1 MDHLPGEINQRIK
14 REARVAGISRRKAP
28 SIEVIEQR
36 RMQLW
41 ILTVLVVLALA
52 AASAL
57 AAWAGP
63 DASLGAGQ
71 WILRS
76 AVALLGVGFVAYAV
90 EKELHLHRLLRL
102 LTDERVLNAAYSQ
115 SLDMNR
121 ALSAAGKALNSALEL
136 DEVLDAILASA
147 SQLLGARSG
156 SVMLLEDEDYLRVVA
171 VRGGHLYRDARVRV
185 GDSVAGR
192 VAETREPLLV
202 NGDAAAIGLRD
213 KSQRGSETG
222 SSMSVPLVNRGQLL
236 GVLNVRAAVSVQFD
250 DYDLQTL
257 SLFAEPVSAAIA
269 KAGLYAAEKAHVV
282 ELVESERMKSQF
294 VASVSHELRTPLT
307 SIRGAVAATRLV
319 EDQAQRRELLDVIE
333 RQSVRLQGM
342 VEEILASARMERES
356 NDAPVM
362 LRKVDLAALVR
373 LAALDAQLAGRPVM
387 VQAPAVCEVRADSE
401 GLRRVVG
408 NLIENAHKYGS
419 VPVTV
424 TLECDSE
431 HVMLSV
437 LDSGPGVPA
446 GERSR
451 IFERF
456 YRTDPNGVQPG
467 LGLGLSIVRGVVE
480 STGGSVYVEDAPGGG
495 AAFRVVLHTPS
506 DDRREGARV
515 S

>member
-1 MDHLPGEINQRIK
+1 MDQLPGDINQRIK

-41 ILTVLVVLALA
+41 ILTVLVVVALA

-57 AAWAGP
+57 ASWAGP
-63 DASLGAGQ
+63 DSSLGAGQ

-76 AVALLGVGFVAYAV
+76 AVALLGIGFVAYAV

-147 SQLLGARSG
+147 SQLLSARSG
-156 SVMLLEDEDYLRVVA
+156 SVMLIEDDDYLRVVA
-171 VRGGHLYRDARVRV
+171 VRGGHLFRDARVRV
-185 GDSVAGR
+185 GESVAGR
-192 VAETREPLLV
+192 VAETRAPLLV
-202 NGDAAAIGLRD
+202 NGDAVDLGLRD
-213 KSQRGSETG
+213 GSAGGGEDG
-222 SSMSVPLVNRGQLL
+222 SAMSVPLVNRGQLL
-236 GVLNVRAAVSVQFD
+236 GVLNVRAAGSVQFD

-257 SLFAEPVSAAIA
+257 SLFAEPVAAAIA

-282 ELVESERMKSQF
+282 ELVESDRMKSQF

-319 EDQAQRRELLDVIE
+319 DDAAQRSELLDVIE

-362 LRKVDLAALVR
+362 LRKVDLASLVR
-373 LAALDAQLAGRPVM
+373 LAALDAHLAGRPVT
-387 VQAPAVCEVRADSE
+387 VEAPAVCEVRADSE

-419 VPVTV
+419 IPVTV
-424 TLECDSE
+424 TLECDAE

-437 LDSGPGVPA
+437 LDSGPGVPVA
-446 GERSR
+446 ERAR

-480 STGGSVYVEDAPGGG
+480 SSGGSVYVEDAPGGG
-495 AAFRVVLHTPS
+495 AAFRVVLHTPV
-506 DDRREGARV
+506 DDRREEAHV
-515 S
+515 N

>member
-1 MDHLPGEINQRIK
+1 MDQLPGEINQRIK

-41 ILTVLVVLALA
+41 ILTVLVVVALA

-57 AAWAGP
+57 ASWAGP
-63 DASLGAGQ
+63 ESSLGAGQ

-76 AVALLGVGFVAYAV
+76 AVALLGIGFVAYAV

-147 SQLLGARSG
+147 SQLLSARSG
-156 SVMLLEDEDYLRVVA
+156 SVMLLEDDDYLRVVA
-171 VRGGHLYRDARVRV
+171 VRGGHLFRDARVRV
-185 GDSVAGR
+185 GESVAGR
-192 VAETREPLLV
+192 VAETRAPLLV
-202 NGDAAAIGLRD
+202 NGDAVDLGLRD
-213 KSQRGSETG
+213 GSAGGGEDG
-222 SSMSVPLVNRGQLL
+222 SAMSVPLVNRGQLL
-236 GVLNVRAAVSVQFD
+236 GVLNVRAAGSVQFD

-257 SLFAEPVSAAIA
+257 SLFAEPVAAAIA

-282 ELVESERMKSQF
+282 ELVESDRMKSQF

-319 EDQAQRRELLDVIE
+319 DDPAQRSELLDVIE

-362 LRKVDLAALVR
+362 LRKVDLASLVR
-373 LAALDAQLAGRPVM
+373 LAALDAHLAGRPVT
-387 VQAPAVCEVRADSE
+387 VDAPAVCEVRADSE

-419 VPVTV
+419 IPVTV
-424 TLECDSE
+424 TLECDAE

-437 LDSGPGVPA
+437 LDSGPGVPVA
-446 GERSR
+446 ERAR

-480 STGGSVYVEDAPGGG
+480 SSGGSVYVEDAPGGG
-495 AAFRVVLHTPS
+495 AAFRVVLHTPV
-506 DDRREGARV
+506 DDRREEAHV
-515 S
+515 N

>member
-1 MDHLPGEINQRIK
+1 MDQLPGEINQRIK

-41 ILTVLVVLALA
+41 ILTVLVVVALA

-57 AAWAGP
+57 ASWAGP
-63 DASLGAGQ
+63 ESYLGAGQ

-76 AVALLGVGFVAYAV
+76 AVALLGIGFVAYAV

-147 SQLLGARSG
+147 SQLLSARSG
-156 SVMLLEDEDYLRVVA
+156 SVMLLEDDDYLRVVA
-171 VRGGHLYRDARVRV
+171 VRGGHLFRDARVRV
-185 GDSVAGR
+185 GESVAGR
-192 VAETREPLLV
+192 VAETRAPLLV
-202 NGDAAAIGLRD
+202 NGDAVDLGLRD
-213 KSQRGSETG
+213 ASAGGGEDGSA
-222 SSMSVPLVNRGQLL
+222 MSVPLVNRGQLL
-236 GVLNVRAAVSVQFD
+236 GVLNVRAAGSVQFD

-257 SLFAEPVSAAIA
+257 SLFAEPVAAAIA

-282 ELVESERMKSQF
+282 ELVESDRMKSQF

-319 EDQAQRRELLDVIE
+319 DDSAQRSELLDVIE

-362 LRKVDLAALVR
+362 LRKVDLASLVR
-373 LAALDAQLAGRPVM
+373 LAALDAHLAGRPVT
-387 VQAPAVCEVRADSE
+387 VDAPAVCEVRADSE

-424 TLECDSE
+424 TLECDAE

-437 LDSGPGVPA
+437 VDSGPGVPVA
-446 GERSR
+446 ERAR

-480 STGGSVYVEDAPGGG
+480 SSGGSVYVEDAPGGG
-495 AAFRVVLHTPS
+495 AAFRVVLHTPV
-506 DDRREGARV
+506 DDRREEAHV
-515 S
+515 N

>member
-1 MDHLPGEINQRIK
+1 MDQLPGEINQRIK

-41 ILTVLVVLALA
+41 VLTVLVVIALA

-57 AAWAGP
+57 ASWAGP
-63 DASLGAGQ
+63 ESSLGSGQ

-156 SVMLLEDEDYLRVVA
+156 SVMLLEDDAYLRVVA
-171 VRGGHLYRDARVRV
+171 VRGGHLFRDARVRV
-185 GDSVAGR
+185 GESVAGR
-192 VAETREPLLV
+192 VAETRAPLLV
-202 NGDAAAIGLRD
+202 NGDAVDLGLRD
-213 KSQRGSETG
+213 GGGRGSEDG
-222 SSMSVPLVNRGQLL
+222 SAMSVPLVNRGQLL
-236 GVLNVRAAVSVQFD
+236 GVLNVRAAGSVQFD

-257 SLFAEPVSAAIA
+257 SLFAEPVAAAIA

-282 ELVESERMKSQF
+282 ELVESDRMKSQF
-294 VASVSHELRTPLT
+294 VASVSHELRTPIT

-319 EDQAQRRELLDVIE
+319 DDPAQRNELLDVIE

-356 NDAPVM
+356 NASPVM
-362 LRKVDLAALVR
+362 LRKVDLASLVR
-373 LAALDAQLAGRPVM
+373 LAALDAQLAGRPVT
-387 VQAPAVCEVRADSE
+387 VEAPAVCEVRADSE

-408 NLIENAHKYGS
+408 NLIENAHKYGA
-419 VPVTV
+419 VPITV
-424 TLECDSE
+424 TLECDPE

-480 STGGSVYVEDAPGGG
+480 SSGGSVYVEDAPGGG
-495 AAFRVVLHTPS
+495 AAFRVVLHTPA
-506 DDRREGARV
+506 DDRREDAHV
-515 S
+515 Q

>member
-1 MDHLPGEINQRIK
+1 MDQLPGEINQRIK

-41 ILTVLVVLALA
+41 VLTVLVVIALA

-57 AAWAGP
+57 ASWAGP
-63 DASLGAGQ
+63 ESSLGSGQ

-136 DEVLDAILASA
+136 DEVLGAILASA

-156 SVMLLEDEDYLRVVA
+156 SVMLLEDDAYLRVVA
-171 VRGGHLYRDARVRV
+171 VRGGHLFRDARVRV
-185 GDSVAGR
+185 GESVAGR
-192 VAETREPLLV
+192 VAETRAPLLV
-202 NGDAAAIGLRD
+202 NGDAVDLGLRD
-213 KSQRGSETG
+213 GSKRGGEDG
-222 SSMSVPLVNRGQLL
+222 SAMSVPLVNRGQLL
-236 GVLNVRAAVSVQFD
+236 GVLNVRAPGSVQFD

-257 SLFAEPVSAAIA
+257 SLFAEPVAAAIA
-269 KAGLYAAEKAHVV
+269 KAGLYAAEKAHVA
-282 ELVESERMKSQF
+282 ELVESDRMKSQF
-294 VASVSHELRTPLT
+294 VASVSHELRTPIT

-319 EDQAQRRELLDVIE
+319 NDAAQRNELLDVIE

-356 NDAPVM
+356 NDSPVM

-373 LAALDAQLAGRPVM
+373 LAALDAQLAGRPVT
-387 VQAPAVCEVRADSE
+387 VEAPAVCEVRADSE

-419 VPVTV
+419 VPITV
-424 TLECDSE
+424 TLECDAE

-446 GERSR
+446 EERSR

-480 STGGSVYVEDAPGGG
+480 SSGGSVYVEDAPGGG
-495 AAFRVVLHTPS
+495 AAFRVVLHTPA
-506 DDRREGARV
+506 DDRREEAHV
-515 S
+515 N

>member
-1 MDHLPGEINQRIK
+1 MDQLPGDINQRIK

-41 ILTVLVVLALA
+41 ILTVLVVVALA

-57 AAWAGP
+57 ASWAGP
-63 DASLGAGQ
+63 DSSLGAGQ

-76 AVALLGVGFVAYAV
+76 AVALLGIGFVAYAV

-147 SQLLGARSG
+147 SQLLSARSG
-156 SVMLLEDEDYLRVVA
+156 SVMLLEDDDYLRVVA
-171 VRGGHLYRDARVRV
+171 VRGGYLFRDARVRV
-185 GDSVAGR
+185 GESVAGR
-192 VAETREPLLV
+192 VAETRAPLLV
-202 NGDAAAIGLRD
+202 NGDAVDLGLRD
-213 KSQRGSETG
+213 GSAGGGEDG
-222 SSMSVPLVNRGQLL
+222 SAMSVPLVNRGQLL
-236 GVLNVRAAVSVQFD
+236 GVLNVRAAGSVQFD

-257 SLFAEPVSAAIA
+257 SLFAEPVAAAIA

-282 ELVESERMKSQF
+282 ELVESDRMKSQF

-319 EDQAQRRELLDVIE
+319 DDAAQRSELLDVIE

-362 LRKVDLAALVR
+362 LRKVDLASLVR
-373 LAALDAQLAGRPVM
+373 LAALDAHLAGRPVT
-387 VQAPAVCEVRADSE
+387 VEAPAVCEVRADSE

-419 VPVTV
+419 IPVTV
-424 TLECDSE
+424 TLECDAE

-437 LDSGPGVPA
+437 LDSGPGVPVA
-446 GERSR
+446 ERAR

-480 STGGSVYVEDAPGGG
+480 SSGGSVYVEDAPGGG
-495 AAFRVVLHTPS
+495 AAFRVVLHTPV
-506 DDRREGARV
+506 DDRREEAHV
-515 S
+515 N

>member
-1 MDHLPGEINQRIK
+1 MDQLPGDINQRIK

-41 ILTVLVVLALA
+41 ILTVLVVVALA

-57 AAWAGP
+57 ASWAGP
-63 DASLGAGQ
+63 DSSLGAGQ

-76 AVALLGVGFVAYAV
+76 AVALLGIGFVAYAV

-147 SQLLGARSG
+147 SQLLSARSG
-156 SVMLLEDEDYLRVVA
+156 SVMLLEDDDYLRVVA
-171 VRGGHLYRDARVRV
+171 VRGGHLFRDARVRV
-185 GDSVAGR
+185 GESVAGR
-192 VAETREPLLV
+192 VAETRAPLLV
-202 NGDAAAIGLRD
+202 NGDAIDLGLRD
-213 KSQRGSETG
+213 GSGGGGEDG
-222 SSMSVPLVNRGQLL
+222 SAMSVPLVNRGQLL
-236 GVLNVRAAVSVQFD
+236 GVLNVRAAGSAQFD

-257 SLFAEPVSAAIA
+257 SLFAEPVAAAIA

-282 ELVESERMKSQF
+282 ELVESDRMKSQF

-319 EDQAQRRELLDVIE
+319 DDAAQRSELLDVIE

-362 LRKVDLAALVR
+362 LRKVDLASLVR
-373 LAALDAQLAGRPVM
+373 LAALDAHLAGRPVT
-387 VQAPAVCEVRADSE
+387 VDAPAVCEVRADSE

-419 VPVTV
+419 IPVTV
-424 TLECDSE
+424 TLECDAE

-437 LDSGPGVPA
+437 LDSGPGVPVA
-446 GERSR
+446 ERAR

-480 STGGSVYVEDAPGGG
+480 SSGGSVYVEDAPGGG
-495 AAFRVVLHTPS
+495 AAFRVVLHTPV
-506 DDRREGARV
+506 DDRREEAHV
-515 S
+515 N

>member
-1 MDHLPGEINQRIK
+1 MDQLPGEINQRIK

-41 ILTVLVVLALA
+41 ILTVLVVVALA

-57 AAWAGP
+57 ASWAGP
-63 DASLGAGQ
+63 ESYLGAGQ

-76 AVALLGVGFVAYAV
+76 AVALLGIGFVAYAV

-147 SQLLGARSG
+147 SQLLSARSG
-156 SVMLLEDEDYLRVVA
+156 SVMLLEDDDYLRVVA
-171 VRGGHLYRDARVRV
+171 VRGGHLFRDARVRV
-185 GDSVAGR
+185 GESVAGR
-192 VAETREPLLV
+192 VAETRAPLLV
-202 NGDAAAIGLRD
+202 NGDAVDLGLRD
-213 KSQRGSETG
+213 ASAGGGEDGSA
-222 SSMSVPLVNRGQLL
+222 MSVPLVNRGQLL
-236 GVLNVRAAVSVQFD
+236 GVLNVRAAGSVQFD

-257 SLFAEPVSAAIA
+257 SLFAEPVAAAIA

-282 ELVESERMKSQF
+282 ELVESDRMKSQF

-319 EDQAQRRELLDVIE
+319 DDPAQRSELLDVIE

-356 NDAPVM
+356 NDAQVM
-362 LRKVDLAALVR
+362 LRKVDLASLVR
-373 LAALDAQLAGRPVM
+373 LAALDAHLAGRPVT
-387 VQAPAVCEVRADSE
+387 VDAPAVCEVRADSE

-419 VPVTV
+419 IPVTV
-424 TLECDSE
+424 TLECDAE

-437 LDSGPGVPA
+437 LDSGPGVPVA
-446 GERSR
+446 ERAR

-480 STGGSVYVEDAPGGG
+480 SSGGSVYVEDAPSGG
-495 AAFRVVLHTPS
+495 AAFRVVLHTPV
-506 DDRREGARV
+506 DDRREEAHV
-515 S
+515 N

>member
-1 MDHLPGEINQRIK
+1 MDQLPGEINQRIK

-41 ILTVLVVLALA
+41 ILTVLVVVALA

-57 AAWAGP
+57 ASWAGP
-63 DASLGAGQ
+63 ESYLGAGQ

-76 AVALLGVGFVAYAV
+76 AVALLGIGFVAYAV

-147 SQLLGARSG
+147 SQLLSARSG
-156 SVMLLEDEDYLRVVA
+156 SVMLLEDDDYLRVVA
-171 VRGGHLYRDARVRV
+171 VRGGHLFRDARVRV
-185 GDSVAGR
+185 GESVAGR
-192 VAETREPLLV
+192 VAETRAPLLV
-202 NGDAAAIGLRD
+202 NGDAVDLGLRD
-213 KSQRGSETG
+213 ASAGGGEDGSA
-222 SSMSVPLVNRGQLL
+222 MSVPLVNRGQLL
-236 GVLNVRAAVSVQFD
+236 GVLNVRAAGSVQFD

-257 SLFAEPVSAAIA
+257 SLFAEPVAAAIA

-282 ELVESERMKSQF
+282 ELVESDRMKSQF

-319 EDQAQRRELLDVIE
+319 DDSAQRSELLDVIE

-362 LRKVDLAALVR
+362 LRKVDLASLVR
-373 LAALDAQLAGRPVM
+373 LAALDAHLAGRPVT
-387 VQAPAVCEVRADSE
+387 VDAPAVCEVRADSE

-419 VPVTV
+419 IPVTV
-424 TLECDSE
+424 TLECDAE

-437 LDSGPGVPA
+437 VDSGPGVPVA
-446 GERSR
+446 ERAR

-480 STGGSVYVEDAPGGG
+480 SSGGSVYVEDAPGGG
-495 AAFRVVLHTPS
+495 AAFRVVLHTPV
-506 DDRREGARV
+506 DDRREEAHV
-515 S
+515 N

>member
-1 MDHLPGEINQRIK
+1 MDQLPGEINQRIK

-41 ILTVLVVLALA
+41 ILTVLVVVALA

-57 AAWAGP
+57 ASWAGP
-63 DASLGAGQ
+63 QSSLGAGQ

-147 SQLLGARSG
+147 SQLLSARSG
-156 SVMLLEDEDYLRVVA
+156 SVMLLEDDDYLRVVA
-171 VRGGHLYRDARVRV
+171 VRGGHLFRDARVRV
-185 GDSVAGR
+185 GESVAGR
-192 VAETREPLLV
+192 VAETRAPLLI
-202 NGDAAAIGLRD
+202 NGDAVDLGLRD
-213 KSQRGSETG
+213 GSAVGGEDG
-222 SSMSVPLVNRGQLL
+222 SAMSVPLVNRGQLL
-236 GVLNVRAAVSVQFD
+236 GVLNVRAAGSVQFD
-250 DYDLQTL
+250 DYDLQRL
-257 SLFAEPVSAAIA
+257 SLFAEPVAAAIA

-282 ELVESERMKSQF
+282 ELVESDRMKSQF

-319 EDQAQRRELLDVIE
+319 DDPAQRSELLDVIE

-362 LRKVDLAALVR
+362 LRKVDLASLVR
-373 LAALDAQLAGRPVM
+373 LAALDAHLAGRPVT
-387 VQAPAVCEVRADSE
+387 VDAPAVCEVRADSE

-419 VPVTV
+419 IPVTV
-424 TLECDSE
+424 TLECDAE

-437 LDSGPGVPA
+437 LDGGPGVPVA
-446 GERSR
+446 ERAR

-480 STGGSVYVEDAPGGG
+480 SSGGSVYVEDAPGGG
-495 AAFRVVLHTPS
+495 AAFRVVLHTPV
-506 DDRREGARV
+506 DDRREEAHV
-515 S
+515 N

>member
-1 MDHLPGEINQRIK
+1 MDQLPGEINQRIK

-41 ILTVLVVLALA
+41 ILTVLVVVALA

-57 AAWAGP
+57 ASWAGP
-63 DASLGAGQ
+63 ESYLGAVQ

-76 AVALLGVGFVAYAV
+76 AVALLGIGFVAYAV

-147 SQLLGARSG
+147 SQLLSARSG
-156 SVMLLEDEDYLRVVA
+156 SVMLLEDDDYLRVVA
-171 VRGGHLYRDARVRV
+171 VRGGHLFRDARVRV
-185 GDSVAGR
+185 GESVAGR
-192 VAETREPLLV
+192 VAETRAPLLV
-202 NGDAAAIGLRD
+202 NGDAVDLGLRD
-213 KSQRGSETG
+213 ASAGGGEDGSA
-222 SSMSVPLVNRGQLL
+222 MSVPLVNRGQLL
-236 GVLNVRAAVSVQFD
+236 GVLNVRAAGSVQFD

-257 SLFAEPVSAAIA
+257 SLFADPVAAAIA

-282 ELVESERMKSQF
+282 ELVESDRMKSQF

-319 EDQAQRRELLDVIE
+319 DDPAQRSELLDVIE

-362 LRKVDLAALVR
+362 LRKVDLASLVR
-373 LAALDAQLAGRPVM
+373 LAALDAHLAGRPVT
-387 VQAPAVCEVRADSE
+387 VDAPAVCEVRADSE

-419 VPVTV
+419 IPVTV
-424 TLECDSE
+424 TLECDAE

-437 LDSGPGVPA
+437 VDSGPGVPVA
-446 GERSR
+446 ERAR

-480 STGGSVYVEDAPGGG
+480 SSGGSVYVEDAPGGG
-495 AAFRVVLHTPS
+495 AAFRVVLHTPV
-506 DDRREGARV
+506 DDRKEEAHV
-515 S
+515 N